1 MEAAALLAAGWAVQA
16 EASCPV
22 IPPTAPAMTATS
34 RSSSAATAA
43 TVTVAEPRSAAGGGI
58 RERLL
63 QELPAPAG
71 SMSHTSQP
79 EPAGVRVT
87 AQAAED
93 RLVPLLL
100 VMTWAAV
107 AVTVTEPGVRS
118 ADRQR
123 GHGRDGRLAGGGALG
138 EDAAVARGLGEG
150 GFQRGG
156 GHRLQRGR
164 ATRRGAAARTRS
176 PRRR

>member
-22 IPPTAPAMTATS
+22 IPPTAPAMTARI
-34 RSSSAATAA
+34 RSSSAAAVA

-79 EPAGVRVT
+79 EPSG
-87 AQAAED
+87 
-93 RLVPLLL
+93 
-100 VMTWAAV
+100 
-107 AVTVTEPGVRS
+107 
-118 ADRQR
+118 
-123 GHGRDGRLAGGGALG
+123 
-138 EDAAVARGLGEG
+138 
-150 GFQRGG
+150 
-156 GHRLQRGR
+156 
-164 ATRRGAAARTRS
+164 
-176 PRRR
+176 